1 MTRTGAVTIAGV
13 CCLVAGVVVGQ
24 LLPPRVERICLEGS
38 GINSS
43 AFLASGY
50 LMTAV
55 ADLRKV
61 DLTADTVRTKVRVND
76 ADELEA
82 VIRAIQNGYRRN

>member
-1 MTRTGAVTIAGV
+1 
-13 CCLVAGVVVGQ
+13 
-24 LLPPRVERICLEGS
+24 
-38 GINSS
+38 
-43 AFLASGY
+43 
-50 LMTAV
+50 MTAV